1 MRICPKMVA
10 MVTILT
16 GISPVIAESQE
27 HVINTGGFEDS
38 AAHWRNIRDDN
49 RFIQAEKKQ
58 PRYRSTQ
65 IREIAGNILLFQR
78 TNGGWPK
85 DYDMAAVLTEEQQ
98 TIVATTRDREDT
110 SFDNHNTFPQVQYL
124 AEAYTLTGDES
135 FRKGAERG
143 LNFMLAAQYPNGG
156 VPQWFPRTE
165 SYHGHITLNDGA
177 MMGVMR
183 TWQRVAEGKPE
194 FAWVDSDRREKA
206 RNAVKQGVECLL
218 KCQIPMGGKRTGW
231 CQQHDRETLA
241 AAPARTFEPASI
253 CPGDTTEVLEFLMSL
268 QSPSPEVVTAVE
280 EGMEWLEEV
289 KLTGIRIERVKAEK
303 EKFLRHSANFD
314 VVVMEDANAPSIW
327 ARHYEI
333 GTNRPIFSGRDGIL
347 RYSLAE
353 VERERRTGTKWYGEW
368 PAELLRTGYT
378 AWRMRVGVEKVSVSK

>member
-1 MRICPKMVA
+1 
-10 MVTILT
+10 
-16 GISPVIAESQE
+16 
-27 HVINTGGFEDS
+27 
-38 AAHWRNIRDDN
+38 
-49 RFIQAEKKQ
+49 
-58 PRYRSTQ
+58 
-65 IREIAGNILLFQR
+65 
-78 TNGGWPK
+78 
-85 DYDMAAVLTEEQQ
+85 
-98 TIVATTRDREDT
+98 
-110 SFDNHNTFPQVQYL
+110 
-124 AEAYTLTGDES
+124 
-135 FRKGAERG
+135 
-143 LNFMLAAQYPNGG
+143 
-156 VPQWFPRTE
+156 
-165 SYHGHITLNDGA
+165 
-177 MMGVMR
+177 MGVMR